1 MSDTREVTESMAP
14 NEVVAFLNDGT
25 QSGSIPTALDDILDD
40 IRDGQLSLHGFDE
53 DDTRVVKTATTSRR
67 LRSCDSLHWFRC

>member
-25 QSGSIPTALDDILDD
+25 QSGSIPTARMTFL
-40 IRDGQLSLHGFDE
+40 
-53 DDTRVVKTATTSRR
+53 TTSVTDTCPWMVLMTMRHA
-67 LRSCDSLHWFRC
+67 LSMPSTTGSTTTRSRA